1 MHEWFHLQDKS
12 LYKKK
17 RFNNN
22 TKYYKLVYPVNNK
35 GGAPIMHPD
44 GADNCQEQGE
54 ARREEA
60 QHLITETHSLS
71 CGQRRI
77 PQLENAV
84 AGSKR
89 LF

>member
-12 LYKKK
+12 LYIKKS
-17 RFNNN
+17 FNKNN
-22 TKYYKLVYPVNNK
+22 YELVYPVNNK

-60 QHLITETHSLS
+60 QYLVWEAHGLGR
-71 CGQRRI
+71 GQSRI
-77 PQLENAV
+77 PQLEDAV
-84 AGSKR
+84 AGR
-89 LF
+89 QCLL